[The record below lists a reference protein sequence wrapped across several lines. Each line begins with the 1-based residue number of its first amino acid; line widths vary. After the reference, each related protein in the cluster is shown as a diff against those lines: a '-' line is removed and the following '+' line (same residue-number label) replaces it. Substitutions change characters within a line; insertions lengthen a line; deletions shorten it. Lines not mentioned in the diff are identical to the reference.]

1 MIGFVFMNHR
11 HTATIALAT
20 ILVALTGCTG
30 YTERI
35 DTARADATREVRDY
49 KYLQYPNLYLDR
61 IKDARAEWEIEE
73 LLTAATTE
81 NQERETGYWECVETL
96 GSPAGTWQAE
106 TGDPNT
112 PGRLIYWTIHI
123 QATGAVYITE
133 TGAALIPTTPDVA
146 PDWFAQEQP
155 IPAAHNLTTVIEDR
169 ILYDTPLYAGGNSC
183 AIDFDLLLYL
193 TPYPAQLYRDTA
205 GQLWLTID
213 GLPLTAT
220 PI

>member
-112 PGRLIYWTIHI
+112 PGTTHLLDNPHPGHRCRLHHRNRSR
-123 QATGAVYITE
+123 
-133 TGAALIPTTPDVA
+133 PHPNH
-146 PDWFAQEQP
+146 P
-155 IPAAHNLTTVIEDR
+155 
-169 ILYDTPLYAGGNSC
+169 
-183 AIDFDLLLYL
+183 
-193 TPYPAQLYRDTA
+193 
-205 GQLWLTID
+205 
-213 GLPLTAT
+213 
-220 PI
+220 